1 MSNLAKI
8 FFCSL
13 LIVFS
18 TIFASEISCNFI
30 SYAKAGFK
38 EKHREPGLPQDPI
51 TEWRLAPNAKY
62 HSLGLPGD
70 FTETNNYS
78 FIKTPYRYKVN
89 SPPPYAI
96 ILVTGN
102 STAAGWGSS
111 NWENSFP
118 SVLESS
124 LSLHY
129 NKQYDVHNL
138 AVNSYNSWQEHAVTT
153 RYLSSYHY
161 KDDLLKPTLVISL
174 SGSQDFWS
182 YTDSFKMK
190 ENNCNSLCAGY
201 LMYPQKIFDKDA
213 QISTMLSGGFSGT
226 VRIIIDSLT
235 RFGKQSCTKRAID
248 SVLSI
253 IGSAFRPKA
262 PPSNLGSLE
271 YRINPQKLAIEC
283 KSIDECLKLMEIAV
297 QATVSNVF
305 ATKSM
310 LEAKEIDYLFIHQP
324 LLSTSVNE
332 PENDNKQIGIKTPEP
347 ASNTDE
353 GLSNIQMQRVY
364 TKKLRD
370 MLIATIPDN
379 YIDMSQAHYPDGN
392 KYYHDTS
399 HYNDVGVRVLVD
411 KLLKNKKL
419 QSLTN

>member
-1 MSNLAKI
+1 MSNLVKI
-8 FFCSL
+8 IFYSL

-30 SYAKAGFK
+30 YYKKFGFK
-38 EKHREPGLPQDPI
+38 RQDLNEVHVQNPI
-51 TEWRLAPNAKY
+51 TEWRLAPNGKY
-62 HSLGLPGD
+62 VNGRI
-70 FTETNNYS
+70 ETDEYS

-89 SPPPYAI
+89 SPPPYAT

-111 NWENSFP
+111 NWKNAFP

-129 NKQYDVHNL
+129 KRQYDVHNL
-138 AVNSYNSWQEHAVTT
+138 AVNNFNSWQEHAETT

-161 KDDLLKPTLVISL
+161 KDDLLKPTLVIGL
-174 SGSQDFWS
+174 SGTQDFWS
-182 YTDSFKMK
+182 YIDSFKMK
-190 ENNCNSLCAGY
+190 ENNCNYLCAGY
-201 LMYPQKIFDKDA
+201 LMYPPRVFDMDA
-213 QISTMLSGGFSGT
+213 QISNMLHEGFSGT
-226 VRIIIDSLT
+226 MRIIIDSLV
-235 RFGKQSCTKRAID
+235 RVGKRSCTKQAID
-248 SVLSI
+248 YI
-253 IGSAFRPKA
+253 IRSAFRPKA
-262 PPSNLGSLE
+262 PNSDSLE
-271 YRINPQKLAIEC
+271 YRINPQKLASEC
-283 KSIDECLKLMEIAV
+283 KSIDECSKLMEIAV
-297 QATVSNVF
+297 QATASNVF

-392 KYYHDTS
+392 KYYLDTS
-399 HYNDVGVRVLVD
+399 HYNDDGVRVLVD